1 MFDAST
7 NFRKNAMSGSNRTVG
22 PNKFKRDQ
30 DGSEGAGEPATLG
43 EAAYQNLRADIV
55 AGVLEA
61 GKPLRLEALRQRY
74 GLSFSPLREAL
85 MRLQSERLV
94 LSTALRGFSVAPL
107 SREEIKDATETRI
120 LIESEALRRS
130 MRDGDDDW
138 EAGIVAAFH
147 ALSLQV
153 ERQSRSPG
161 KVDAADISAMEE
173 RHHHFHRALIARCGS
188 PRLLELAD
196 QLYIETQRYRLPSLV
211 GRVSGK
217 ARRDVAAEHQQI
229 MDAALRRSEDAVKYL
244 AEHYRRTSAS
254 IEASIDWSSL
264 AAGSR
269 DTK

>member
-1 MFDAST
+1 MAIKPSKIKKDADSD
-7 NFRKNAMSGSNRTVG
+7 R
-22 PNKFKRDQ
+22 
-30 DGSEGAGEPATLG
+30 GAEPATLG
-43 EAAYQNLRADIV
+43 ETAYQSLRADIV

-61 GKPLRLEALRQRY
+61 GKPLRLEALRLRY

-107 SREEIKDATETRI
+107 SRPEIKDATETRI

-153 ERQSRSPG
+153 ERQSRSAG
-161 KVDAADISAMEE
+161 KVDAADVSAMEE
-173 RHHHFHRALIARCGS
+173 RHHQFHRALIAQCGS

-196 QLYIETQRYRLPSLV
+196 QLYIETQRYRLPSLI
-211 GRVSGK
+211 GRVSAK
-217 ARRDVAAEHQQI
+217 ARRDVAAEHQEI
-229 MDAALRRSEDAVKYL
+229 MDATLRRSEEAMELL
-244 AEHYRRTSAS
+244 AQHYRRTSET
-254 IEASIDWSSL
+254 IEASIDWPSL
-264 AAGSR
+264 ASGR
-269 DTK
+269 DAK